1 MKNKFLGLISTF
13 VLISS
18 VYAKEEIIPH
28 LNKPYEY
35 KFLKAKLITGNK
47 NLNRYSIKPFPI
59 IIETEI
65 ENKKCSIVGEA
76 TFYSHKLFSL
86 VCDNSI
92 KKVNGFFFDKN
103 KNVGPYIS
111 SDFLHLDFHI
121 EAQDGFVY
129 ISEETFLKED
139 FLKSLEE
146 IKNKLIEKIDN
157 K

>member
-1 MKNKFLGLISTF
+1 MRNKFVGLIATF
-13 VLISS
+13 ILISS
-18 VYAKEEIIPH
+18 AYAKEEIVHH
-28 LNKPYEY
+28 LNKPYKY

-76 TFYSHKLFSL
+76 TFYSHKLSSL
-86 VCDNSI
+86 ICDNSVKEI
-92 KKVNGFFFDKN
+92 NGFFFNKN
-103 KNVGPYIS
+103 KNLGPYIS
-111 SDFLHLDFHI
+111 SDFLYLDFHI

-129 ISEETFLKED
+129 ILEED
-139 FLKSLEE
+139 FLKEE
-146 IKNKLIEKIDN
+146 TKKKLIEKINN